1 MSEERVM
8 WLVVAVIVMSL
19 LLAFGLKMFSKA
31 SGVVG
36 GI

>member
-8 WLVVAVIVMSL
+8 WLVLAVIVMSL
-19 LLAFGLKMFSKA
+19 LLVFGLRMFSKA
-31 SGVVG
+31 SAVVG